1 MHTFQIRTREA
12 THVGSQ
18 ITADVVRNDGLVVR
32 SGMWPDF
39 AEVDCALLNES
50 QARGWTST
58 QYFAERANRMEQAR
72 KLSSSTR

>member
-1 MHTFQIRTREA
+1 MYTFRVVTRKV
-12 THVGSQ
+12 THVRGQ

-50 QARGWTST
+50 QAQGWTSS
-58 QYFAERANRMEQAR
+58 QYFAQRAIRMEKAR
-72 KLSSSTR
+72 KLCSSAG